1 LVVRTPR
8 TNALFGQVIKS
19 ILAVMHPD
27 DGQGKD
33 GAHDGCWGPFWG
45 LLGGGAWRLGWHEG
59 SYRPGLGVFSP
70 ACTRPPPT
78 WQRLRNARKTGSG
91 AHRDGSRSRHAI

>member
-1 LVVRTPR
+1 MVVRTPR

-33 GAHDGCWGPFWG
+33 GAHDGCGGPFWR
-45 LLGGGAWRLGWHEG
+45 LLEGGAWRLGGHEG
-59 SYRPGLGVFSP
+59 SYRRSPGVFSATSISP
-70 ACTRPPPT
+70 KSYQGLTSEI
-78 WQRLRNARKTGSG
+78 Q
-91 AHRDGSRSRHAI
+91 